1 MSKGL
6 KLFVLLLLIA
16 TGGFLYRYP
25 WSQHSTFYMTV
36 LFSQKIKNSDFDQD
50 TIINVQNKQPTETLK
65 NLTERAEVKN
75 YTAVRLSDILSQG
88 NGIMFIETTDRMKP
102 SPLVL
107 CAVES
112 AARVYSNRSVVYF
125 MKGLPDMHG
134 VNEESEAK
142 KIFPTLSSFDNVYFS
157 PLRME
162 DIFTGTPLL
171 PWYKKVDPKREPYWT
186 HVSADGCR
194 LALIWKYGGIYMD
207 TDIISMR
214 PIPDVNF
221 LAAQSSK
228 FSSNGVFGLSTHHSF
243 SWRCMEDFVQN
254 YNGAV
259 WGNQGPQLFT
269 RVLEQRCEIPNFVST
284 EDIKCGNISF
294 LNPQR
299 FYPIPYPAW
308 KRYYEVWDKVP
319 TFDNSHAL
327 HLWNF
332 MNKEQ
337 KMVVPGS
344 NTLVDHL
351 YKQYC
356 PNIYNA
362 LKNNENIYPNLTK
375 DTT

>member
-1 MSKGL
+1 MVI
-6 KLFVLLLLIA
+6 F
-16 TGGFLYRYP
+16 GFFYRRN
-25 WSQHSTFYMTV
+25 WSQRPTLYTAIFS
-36 LFSQKIKNSDFDQD
+36 SQKIIHSLLDQD
-50 TIINVQNKQPTETLK
+50 NIRKVLNNQHTETLK
-65 NLTERAEVKN
+65 NIAERAEIET
-75 YTAVRLSDILSQG
+75 YTAVHLSDILSQG
-88 NGIMFIETTDRMKP
+88 NGIMFIETTDRMNP
-102 SPLVL
+102 PPLVL

-112 AARVYSNRSVVYF
+112 AARVYSDRPVVYF
-125 MKGLPDMHG
+125 MKGLPDKHG
-134 VNEESEAK
+134 VNEQSEAK
-142 KIFPTLSSFDNVYFS
+142 KIFPTLSSFDNVYFF
-157 PLRME
+157 PLRLE
-162 DIFTGTPLL
+162 DVFTGTPLL
-171 PWYKKVDPKREPYWT
+171 PWYKKVDPETESHWT
-186 HVSADGCR
+186 HVSSDGCR

-254 YNGAV
+254 FDGAV

-269 RVLEQRCEIPNFVST
+269 RVLEQLCEIPNFVST

-308 KRYYEVWDKVP
+308 NQYYEVWDKVP
-319 TFDNSHAL
+319 TFSDSYSL
-327 HLWNF
+327 HLWNY
-332 MNKEQ
+332 MNQGQ

-344 NTLVDHL
+344 NTLVDNL

-356 PNIYNA
+356 PTFYDA
-362 LKNNENIYPNLTK
+362 LKLNKTI
-375 DTT
+375 